1 MEVTELSAIKR
12 RRQKPK
18 AVVNRVLRFRLHLT
32 VEERERCTALRQE
45 AARVWNRCIELQKE
59 ARQQGKWLGE
69 GELKALTKGGQFALH
84 AASVQ
89 AVVELYVE
97 CVERT
102 REMRKAGH
110 RIRYPYREKEHMT
123 VTWKAHAI
131 HPRRDGNVELSC
143 GKGREPLVLR
153 LPDDVPWC
161 QVRQAQLVHRHG
173 DFWLHLSVAEPAPA
187 KQEGSGRAAGA
198 DPGEV
203 HALALSTG
211 DRHLV
216 IVGRRLRS
224 EWRLY
229 HITLRRFQKKM
240 ARCKKNSRRWARL
253 AAAKAW
259 ALGKIRRRIEHLE
272 CCIARHAVAWCLQ
285 QGVTT
290 LYLGNPVGVEKA
302 ARGRRHRQR
311 IACWRRGKLRDR
323 TVALAAR
330 YGIRVEPVPER
341 DTSQTCPVCG
351 VRQKPQGRWLL
362 CPAGHWG
369 HRDVVGAV
377 NILAL
382 GQYRELIPGRS
393 MPREEDTTYLRP
405 DRHKAVLAA

>member
-1 MEVTELSAIKR
+1 VTELSATKR
-12 RRQKPK
+12 RRQRPK
-18 AVVNRVLRFRLHLT
+18 AVVNRVLRFQLHLT
-32 VEERERCTALRQE
+32 QEQQERCTALRQE
-45 AARVWNRCIELQKE
+45 AARGWNRCLELQKE

-102 REMRKAGH
+102 QKMRQAGR
-110 RIRYPYREKEHMT
+110 RIRYPYRQKEHMT
-123 VTWKAHAI
+123 VTWKAGAI
-131 HPRRDGNVELSC
+131 HPREGGEVELSC

-153 LPDDVPWC
+153 LPADVPWHR
-161 QVRQAQLVHRHG
+161 VRQAQLVHRHG

-211 DRHLV
+211 ERHLV
-216 IVGRRLRS
+216 IVGRQLRS
-224 EWRLY
+224 QWRLY
-229 HITLRRFQKKM
+229 HLTLRRFQKKM
-240 ARCKKNSRRWARL
+240 ARCQKNSRRWARL
-253 AAAKAW
+253 AAARAR

-272 CCIARHAVAWCLQ
+272 CCIARHAVAWCLE
-285 QGVTT
+285 QGVTD
-290 LYLGNPVGVEKA
+290 LYLGNPMGVEKV

-311 IACWRRGKLRDR
+311 MHFWRRGKLRDR
-323 TVALAAR
+323 LEQLAAR
-330 YGIRVEPVPER
+330 YGIRVDPVPEG
-341 DTSQTCPVCG
+341 DTSQTCPACG
-351 VRQKPQGRWLL
+351 ARQKPRGRWFE
-362 CPAGHWG
+362 CPFGHRG

-382 GQYRELIPGRS
+382 GQHKV
-393 MPREEDTTYLRP
+393 
-405 DRHKAVLAA
+405 DRRKAVLAA